1 MSYTLRKKKATETA
15 CESNQMLDLTENDF
29 KAAIVN
35 MFKEIKETMVKEVEK
50 M

>member
-1 MSYTLRKKKATETA
+1 
-15 CESNQMLDLTENDF
+15 MLDLTENDF

>member
-1 MSYTLRKKKATETA
+1 
-15 CESNQMLDLTENDF
+15 MLDLTENDF

-50 M
+50 T